1 MELKIGQRLR
11 SQVDETEVVVVRAP
25 AGSIELTCGGHPM
38 IDQAAAPADGLNLV
52 EGEASG
58 VHLGKRY
65 ADAAQTVELLVT
77 KAGRGSLSLNGE
89 VLEPKVAKPLPASD

>member
-11 SQVDETEVVVVRAP
+11 SQVDETELVVVRAP

-38 IDQAAAPADGLNLV
+38 IEQAATPADGLNLV

-58 VHLGKRY
+58 VQLGKRY

-77 KAGRGSLSLNGE
+77 KAGRGSLGLNGE
-89 VLEPKVAKPLPASD
+89 VLVPKVAKPLPASD